1 MLENHCALCNELH
14 TFSEFTLTILSK
26 DIKLYEE
33 LNKTGPIYMARRNT
47 YASLVLGLEPNFG
60 DTRPCTIV
68 FHHRSPGINQFI
80 RDIFHGWSVL
90 VHRSV
95 SGKKRV
101 EDLVSGFTIVGLTWA
116 PPCAKTGGPT
126 LLTLT
131 SQGGETY
138 IPVLQPRK
146 SD

>member
-80 RDIFHGWSVL
+80 
-90 VHRSV
+90 
-95 SGKKRV
+95 
-101 EDLVSGFTIVGLTWA
+101 
-116 PPCAKTGGPT
+116 
-126 LLTLT
+126 
-131 SQGGETY
+131 
-138 IPVLQPRK
+138 
-146 SD
+146 

>member
-90 VHRSV
+90 VQGS
-95 SGKKRV
+95 KKRV

-138 IPVLQPRK
+138 IPVLQPQK